1 MAKANKLQK
10 EIQMIEI
17 DVQKLQLQMNID
29 WEPITME
36 NQVKVKLYDQLIEEG
51 LVELEEALEKVE
63 VGFRRWHFEQVKNY
77 FSALDQCFGCGISM
91 NSTK

>member
-1 MAKANKLQK
+1 MLAFQKEVVERAWHTHYQDRKVFMAKANKLQK

-36 NQVKVKLYDQLIEEG
+36 N
-51 LVELEEALEKVE
+51 
-63 VGFRRWHFEQVKNY
+63 
-77 FSALDQCFGCGISM
+77 
-91 NSTK
+91 

>member
-36 NQVKVKLYDQLIEEG
+36 N
-51 LVELEEALEKVE
+51 
-63 VGFRRWHFEQVKNY
+63 
-77 FSALDQCFGCGISM
+77 
-91 NSTK
+91 